1 MVRLY
6 LCCYYNMKLRLARLT
21 TTYLSSLLFQLVSLT
36 CDGTLN
42 NWSEQMME
50 QYQIT
55 QDEFHSK
62 LYVVSLI
69 ATICAAHMNNE
80 LFEGIQHF
88 LLTPGTI
95 PEIESGD
102 DISDTIWTVK
112 RKTITLI
119 MFGTTGIMGASC
131 LGAITKRFG
140 ALSMTLT
147 STARKATTLFLSFA
161 IFNNTCTSEHIVGVS
176 LFLSGL
182 IMKTF
187 NKQWTATPSVQAAGE
202 LAEEGKRVS
211 SSKLGQCKEFIAG
224 SLVRVPYIGNG
235 GFGSEQ
241 DLLVRR
247 RSSVDMELGIE
258 GASD

>member
-1 MVRLY
+1 
-6 LCCYYNMKLRLARLT
+6 
-21 TTYLSSLLFQLVSLT
+21 
-36 CDGTLN
+36 LN
-42 NWSEQMME
+42 
-50 QYQIT
+50 
-55 QDEFHSK
+55 H
-62 LYVVSLI
+62 
-69 ATICAAHMNNE
+69 E

-88 LLTPGTI
+88 LMTPGTI
-95 PEIESGD
+95 PEIESGE

-112 RKTITLI
+112 RKAITLL

-187 NKQWTATPSVQAAGE
+187 NRQRTAAPRNVQQTAGE
-202 LAEEGKRVS
+202 PAEEGNKRVT
-211 SSKLGQCKEFIAG
+211 SKLGKCKEYIAG

-235 GFGSEQ
+235 GFGRQQ
-241 DLLVRR
+241 DPLLVRR
-247 RSSVDMELGIE
+247 RSSADMELGIE
-258 GASD
+258 GTSD